1 MSPGVTFE
9 RIYRELKRQLR
20 DGVLAPGAPIEPA
33 IIGNQLGAS
42 ITPVRDALH
51 RLTGEQLVETPQ
63 HNGFRV
69 PRLTEMEL
77 RDLYAWNGLMIGV
90 ATSRAKVDTI
100 RDIRPSDDGETI
112 SGKTATMFL
121 RITAATGSGENL
133 RAVGQLNDRLAPFR
147 RAEGQVLDGL
157 TEELEEMIGLAAAAE
172 RTRLNRALA
181 RYHQRRTTE
190 TPRILASTINADA

>member
-20 DGVLAPGAPIEPA
+20 DGVLAPGAPVEPA
-33 IIGNQLGAS
+33 VIGHELGAS

-77 RDLYAWNGLMIGV
+77 RDLYAWNGLVIGV
-90 ATSRAKVDTI
+90 ATSRAKVDMV
-100 RDIRPSDDGETI
+100 RDIRPPEDAETI
-112 SGKTATMFL
+112 AGRTAAMFL
-121 RITAATGSGENL
+121 RIAAATGSGENL

-147 RAEGQVLDGL
+147 RAEQQVLDGL
-157 TEELEEMIGLAAAAE
+157 AEELEEMTGLAAAIG

-190 TPRILASTINADA
+190 TPRILAATLNAHA

>member
-20 DGVLAPGAPIEPA
+20 DGVLAPGAPVEPA
-33 IIGNQLGAS
+33 VIGHELGAS

-77 RDLYAWNGLMIGV
+77 RDLYAWNGLVIGV
-90 ATSRAKVDTI
+90 ATSRAKVDI
-100 RDIRPSDDGETI
+100 VRDIRPPEDGETI
-112 SGKTATMFL
+112 AGRTAAMFL
-121 RITAATGSGENL
+121 RIAAATGSGENL
-133 RAVGQLNDRLAPFR
+133 RAVAQLNDRLAPFR
-147 RAEGQVLDGL
+147 RAEQQVLDGL
-157 TEELEEMIGLAAAAE
+157 AEELEGMTGLAAAIG

-190 TPRILASTINADA
+190 TPRILAATLNAHA